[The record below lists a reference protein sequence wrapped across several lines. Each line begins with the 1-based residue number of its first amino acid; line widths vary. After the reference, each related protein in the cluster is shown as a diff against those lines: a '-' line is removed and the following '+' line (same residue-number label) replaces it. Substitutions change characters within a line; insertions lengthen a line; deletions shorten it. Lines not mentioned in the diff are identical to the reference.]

1 MSDWASGLAPGAA
14 SEGVKDERRATDTVI
29 HLDRAKIARIEAC
42 RRVTEQEE
50 LSWSKDTAA
59 LPPRQWSLA
68 AVGCQSAYQDGAA
81 DKDMGTMAADPVAAD
96 GSDRL
101 QQVDPMRQI
110 ASTVS

>member
-1 MSDWASGLAPGAA
+1 
-14 SEGVKDERRATDTVI
+14 VKDERRATDTVI

-59 LPPRQWSLA
+59 LPTRQWSLA
-68 AVGCQSAYQDGAA
+68 AVSCQSACHDGAA
-81 DKDMGTMAADPVAAD
+81 DKDMGAMAADPVAAD